1 MNIIITE
8 NQNSKLKTKILDSF
22 DETGFYETL
31 TRYSLSPKGLDV
43 IFKNDFP
50 KFNCNEF
57 RHLFQ
62 YFYFKKF
69 YDHNFSYNFNGKTY
83 IVLSYKRIDGI
94 MEYDIKDPENNDA
107 IVVLATPYYEGD
119 CFVPVDVTDY
129 FVEAADE
136 NGRESYYEI
145 WTDDTFMPLSPPE
158 NFSSFS
164 EFLNWFKTDALEQIF
179 EFVIP
184 LLEMTRDKYK
194 NDELF

>member
-1 MNIIITE
+1 M
-8 NQNSKLKTKILDSF
+8 
-22 DETGFYETL
+22 
-31 TRYSLSPKGLDV
+31 SPKGLDV